1 MNILVCMKQVPDTQ
15 KVKIDPVKNTLVR
28 KGVPSITNPFD
39 ESGLEC
45 ALEIREVVGG
55 EISVLSM
62 GIPDSECILRDAL
75 SLGADRAFLL
85 TDRAFAGADT
95 LATSYTLSMAIRR
108 IGPFDLLVFGKQ
120 AIDGDTAQV
129 GPGVASI
136 LGCPVITFVTGVR
149 SIQDDRIVVERMI
162 DSGREVVSSSF
173 PVALTVVKAKK
184 RLRMPRFT
192 TIIDSFD
199 TRVVRLGA
207 DDIDADTERC
217 GLKGSPTRVK
227 KVFSPKQHTS
237 VQYMEG
243 SAAEQAKLLVGL
255 FREKGIVS

>member
-1 MNILVCMKQVPDTQ
+1 MKILVCMKQVPDTQ
-15 KVKIDPVKNTLVR
+15 KVKMDPVKNTLIR

-45 ALEIREVVGG
+45 ALEIRESAGG

-95 LATSYTLSMAIRR
+95 LATSYTLSMAIKK

-120 AIDGDTAQV
+120 AIDGDTGQV

-136 LGCPVITFVTGVR
+136 LEYPVITFVTGVHA
-149 SIQDDRIVVERMI
+149 IQRDRIVVERMV
-162 DSGREVVSSSF
+162 DSGREIVSSGY
-173 PVALTVVKAKK
+173 PVVLTVVKAKK
-184 RLRMPRFT
+184 RLRMPRLT
-192 TIIDSFD
+192 TIIDSFEK
-199 TRVVRLGA
+199 RVVRLGA
-207 DDIDADTERC
+207 DDIEAESARC

-227 KVFSPKQHTS
+227 KVFSPKKHAR
-237 VQYMEG
+237 VRYIEG
-243 SAAEQAKLLVGL
+243 NAAEQAKALVGV
-255 FREKGIVS
+255 FRGKGVIP

>member
-1 MNILVCMKQVPDTQ
+1 MKILVCMKQVPDTQ

-45 ALEIREVVGG
+45 ALEIREDAGG

-95 LATSYTLSMAIRR
+95 LATSYTLSMAIRK

-120 AIDGDTAQV
+120 AVDGDTGQV

-136 LGCPVITFVTGVR
+136 LEYPVITFVTGVR
-149 SIQDDRIVVERMI
+149 AIQRDRIVVERMI
-162 DSGREVVSSSF
+162 DSGREIVSSGF
-173 PVALTVVKAKK
+173 PVVLTVVKAKK
-184 RLRMPRFT
+184 RLRIPRLT
-192 TIIDSFD
+192 TIIDSFG
-199 TRVVRLGA
+199 TQVERLGA
-207 DDIDADTERC
+207 DDIDADSARC

-227 KVFSPKQHTS
+227 KVFSPKKHTS
-237 VQYMEG
+237 VHYLEG
-243 SAAEQAKLLVGL
+243 STAEKAKTLIGM
-255 FREKGIVS
+255 FREKGIIS